1 MLTGE
6 IGNPIDIFKPIRKTG
21 GEFEQTT
28 NNGGERPKLSM
39 NDKLSIFNERA
50 IPDDYVKGLRDVYF
64 N

>member
-6 IGNPIDIFKPIRKTG
+6 IGNPIETFKPIRKKG
-21 GEFEQTT
+21 GEFEQMT

-39 NDKLSIFNERA
+39 NDKISLFNERF
-50 IPDDYVKGLRDVYF
+50 IPDEYVKGLRDVYF